1 VKIDGERAYKK
12 ARRGEVVET
21 APRPVHVYRF
31 EHLWT
36 REDRAAFEIEC
47 SAGTYIRQLIA
58 DLGDAYCLELERTA
72 IGPFQLTG
80 ADETRL
86 VPLELA
92 LAFLPEVA
100 LDADD
105 ARRARN
111 GVRVTGHGVTGDG
124 ARAEF
129 VRLTHD
135 GYLIAIGTPAAAEG
149 LIQPSVVIPT

>member
-1 VKIDGERAYKK
+1 MQRPPAYSAVKIDGERAYKK

-21 APRPVHVYRF
+21 EPRPVHVYRADLIW
-31 EHLWT
+31 E
-36 REDRAAFEIEC
+36 RDGKAAYEIEC

-58 DLGDAYCLELERTA
+58 DLDDAYCLELERTA
-72 IGPFQLTG
+72 IGPFQLAG
-80 ADETRL
+80 ADKERL

-92 LAFLPEVA
+92 LAFLPEIA

-111 GVRVTGHGVTGDG
+111 GVRVAGRADG
-124 ARAEF
+124 Y

-135 GYLIAIGTPAAAEG
+135 GWLVAIGEPRGE
-149 LIQPSVVIPT
+149 LIQPAVVIPR